1 MPSVTKLAITKVIIG
16 EQAMCQAY
24 GTGTSGIPGTLYV
37 ISGLGQL
44 VVGMIFSEITTKYI
58 ITKTIQEAKKMY
70 KNLSLL
76 ILIAILVFS
85 PLSIASKIKSTTE
98 INNMYYNL
106 SQSKLKKF
114 SCEVSTDVFEHVK
127 EQIYSSLNE
136 KDKKEIDSISFYFS
150 YENKNFTLTASN
162 YPEFSNEQMT
172 KGMTQVIDG
181 TDEMVTGF
189 FTSWTSLVS
198 EPLFT
203 DNKQYDFIEKDNSYI
218 TNYEEDGNNV
228 ELIFDKDYVLQKIT
242 YSNENQKSIIIPKY
256 VSTKE
261 GLLITEMDFNIGN
274 DMIHELIKIKYKKIK
289 DIYLPE
295 NINIKINTFQSEQNI
310 TLNLF
315 NFNVQ

>member
-1 MPSVTKLAITKVIIG
+1 MRNIRLRSVSRGNNLLRNYNEVYNY
-16 EQAMCQAY
+16 QNH
-24 GTGTSGIPGTLYV
+24 PG
-37 ISGLGQL
+37 GKN
-44 VVGMIFSEITTKYI
+44 MN
-58 ITKTIQEAKKMY
+58 
-70 KNLSLL
+70 KNLLLL

-85 PLSIASKIKSTTE
+85 PISKASDIKSTTE

-106 SQSKLKKF
+106 SQSKLKKID
-114 SCEVSTDVFEHVK
+114 CEVSTDVFERVK

-136 KDKKEIDSISFYFS
+136 KDKKEIDSINFYFS
-150 YENKNFTLTASN
+150 YENKNFTFTASN
-162 YPEFSNEQMT
+162 YPKFSNEQMT

-181 TDEMVTGF
+181 TDEIVTGF

-203 DNKQYDFIEKDNSYI
+203 DNKQYDFIENDNSYI

-256 VSTKE
+256 VITKE

-274 DMIHELIKIKYKKIK
+274 DMIHELIKIEYKKIK

-295 NINIKINTFQSEQNI
+295 NINIKINMFQSEQNI